1 MHLSLVMPVWNEADV
16 IVPALQALAPLRQRG
31 VELIVVDGGSSDGT
45 ASLVAPL
52 ADQVIVSSCGRALQM
67 NAGAAAARG
76 DILLFLH
83 ADTQLPT
90 ESLTAIERA
99 LVDPHHDW
107 GRFDVHIVGRSRWL
121 ALVGFMMNQR
131 SRLSGIATGDQALF
145 VRRSTF
151 DAVGGYPAQPL
162 MEDIELSRR
171 LRRIS
176 APVCLRERVST
187 SGRRWEAH
195 GVWRTIFLMWQLRL
209 LYWLGTPVDQLAAR
223 YR

>member
-1 MHLSLVMPVWNEADV
+1 MRLSLVMPVWNEAAC
-16 IVPALQALAPLRQRG
+16 IVPALHALAPLRQRG

-45 ASLVAPL
+45 ASLAAPL
-52 ADQVIVSSCGRALQM
+52 ADRVIVSSLGRALQM

-83 ADTQLPT
+83 ADTQLPDGA
-90 ESLTAIERA
+90 LTAIESA
-99 LVDPHHDW
+99 LADPRHDW
-107 GRFDVHIVGRSRWL
+107 GRFDVRIVGRSPWL
-121 ALVGFMMNQR
+121 ALVGYMMNQR

-151 DAVGGYPAQPL
+151 DAVGGYPPQPL